1 MKFVFDFFP
10 LALFLIVY
18 KFADIYVATMVIIA
32 ASFVQVAV
40 HWLIH
45 RRFEKMHLVSL
56 ALFIVLG
63 GMTLYL
69 RDKRF
74 IMWKPTIVNW
84 LFAAAFIATAFIGKQ
99 PLIQRMLGGQMKM
112 PDNIWRQLNIGWVL
126 FFVFSGL
133 VNLYFAQRYITAQNA
148 LVAVAPAVTPGELA
162 DLDCEAQF
170 NDDAVPLCQ
179 TASEREKTWVSV
191 KVFGLMGLTILF
203 IIGQSLFLMRH
214 IQTEEDPEES
224 TLETPEPITAEEDFS
239 KK

>member
-1 MKFVFDFFP
+1 MKFLFDFFP

-18 KFADIYVATMVIIA
+18 KFGDIYTATMVIIA
-32 ASFVQVAV
+32 ASFVQVGV

-84 LFAAAFIATAFIGKQ
+84 LFAAAFIVTAFIGEK

-112 PDNIWRQLNIGWVL
+112 ADAIWRKLNVGWVI
-126 FFVFSGL
+126 FFIVSGL
-133 VNLYFAQRYITAQNA
+133 VNLYFAQLYITAQDQ
-148 LVAVAPAVTPGELA
+148 LVAAAPSLTSEQLA
-162 DLDCEAQF
+162 DLDCENLF
-170 NDDAVPLCQ
+170 TGEIRPLCDA
-179 TASEREKTWVSV
+179 ASDREKTWVTV

-203 IIGQSLFLMRH
+203 IIGQSIFLMRH
-214 IQTEEDPEES
+214 IESDDDPAPDEN
-224 TLETPEPITAEEDFS
+224 S
-239 KK
+239 KEM

>member
-1 MKFVFDFFP
+1 MKFLFDFFP
-10 LALFLIVY
+10 LALFLAVY
-18 KFADIYVATMVIIA
+18 KFADIYTATMVIIA

-84 LFAAAFIATAFIGKQ
+84 LFAAAFIATAFVGKQ
-99 PLIQRMLGGQMKM
+99 PLIQRMLASQIKM
-112 PDNIWRQLNIGWVL
+112 PDKIWRQLNIGWIA
-126 FFVFSGL
+126 FFIFSGL
-133 VNLYFAQRYITAQNA
+133 INLYFAQRYITAQDA
-148 LVAVAPAVTPGELA
+148 LVAAAPAVTPDQLA
-162 DLDCEAQF
+162 DLDCATQF
-170 NDDAVPLCQ
+170 NGDTLPLCQ
-179 TASEREKTWVSV
+179 TASQREKTWVSV

-214 IQTEEDPEES
+214 IQTDEEP
-224 TLETPEPITAEEDFS
+224 EDFTTEAS
-239 KK
+239 KEGSIDEDLSNK